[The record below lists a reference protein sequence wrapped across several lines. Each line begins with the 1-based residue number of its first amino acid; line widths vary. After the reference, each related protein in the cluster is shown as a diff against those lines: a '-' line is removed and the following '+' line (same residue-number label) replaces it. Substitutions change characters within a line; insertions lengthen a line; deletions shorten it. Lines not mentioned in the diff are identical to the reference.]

1 MANMKLSE
9 YNWDYLQQYDT
20 KYSSYC
26 LLGNCVAVC
35 NNAYIWVGLV
45 VHCTVQT
52 ITLKDVFLVPKE
64 ELKHFETCH
73 ILNSVSMEDFSNN
86 VCEFSQNC
94 SEFSSSH
101 TFNIEMNSMN
111 STNITVKT
119 LMKMWNVKRSKG
131 KMCHKFLE
139 SINRENKRDIT
150 VPNCNSSIDVFLI
163 NNERKTTQNNP
174 VTKKYFYLSFVTL
187 NKVEDSDIHI
197 IKNAYRDL
205 MVCGEGSD
213 NTSTHREILLKL
225 YMRKFIGTSCNRSLE
240 KKDLFN
246 NMPAMYNDRAKGSN
260 IDIVTYLSHFVKV
273 QLTSKEV
280 LAMAYDELTDVMKT
294 EEDFKNYKN
303 DITQNAI
310 DQQIVDFR
318 YRLTLKRQK
327 LLKLLRI
334 FGAIFNIVALI
345 YIIIQCAYYLTTNRI
360 IISEIFT
367 YFIIFIV
374 YCVALFIHGTG
385 SLLLYYYIK
394 HRYDSKFI
402 TYVRNIFGI
411 ITVGILVLFIFI
423 TVHSIYFI
431 MNDYDFVSSNTIEQL
446 FENAAAKDPQSL
458 CSYYTTNSCS
468 GWDTPC
474 GVNQTGALCP
484 AVCSSPGG
492 NVYGQWCSAV
502 FTRSIEL
509 RLLVLFILSFISE
522 VFIFLETYHHIKIG
536 FWQQ

>member
-52 ITLKDVFLVPKE
+52 VTLKDVFLVPKE
-64 ELKHFETCH
+64 ELKHFEIQKIDTSH
-73 ILNSVSMEDFSNN
+73 SLELFVLDQSQTVEESKLNTVLADI
-86 VCEFSQNC
+86 
-94 SEFSSSH
+94 
-101 TFNIEMNSMN
+101 TF
-111 STNITVKT
+111 KK
-119 LMKMWNVKRSKG
+119 LMKMWSVIVKATKCHEYLSEFTKDTPEDSTPLSEETKSK
-131 KMCHKFLE
+131 
-139 SINRENKRDIT
+139 
-150 VPNCNSSIDVFLI
+150 VF
-163 NNERKTTQNNP
+163 E
-174 VTKKYFYLSFVTL
+174 KYFYLSFVTL

-522 VFIFLETYHHIKIG
+522 AFHIFRNLSPY
-536 FWQQ
+536 